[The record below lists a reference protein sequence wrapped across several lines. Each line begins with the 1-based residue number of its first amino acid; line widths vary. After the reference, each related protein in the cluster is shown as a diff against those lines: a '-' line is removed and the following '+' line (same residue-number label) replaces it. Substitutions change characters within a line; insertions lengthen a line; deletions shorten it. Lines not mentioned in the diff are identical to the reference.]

1 MMKNN
6 NATSPF
12 CFDTARVAKV
22 VDTTEAKV
30 EKEAIAMTTG
40 VAVIPVRPIALMN
53 GIVLIVEITEVKVA
67 REARRIMGAGKEIT
81 TIIGQAT
88 PILGRPTALMNGIVG
103 LVVDLIVEITEAK
116 VAREARRIM
125 GAGKEITT
133 IIGQA
138 TPILGRPTA
147 LMNGIVGLVV
157 DLIVEITEAKVAREA
172 RRIMGAAKASTN
184 IGQVIP
190 GRRPTALTI
199 TTGIITVEKVVD
211 SMEVK
216 VDFMEEREVKGA
228 RVEKVSGIPH
238 TEQSEYLRISLLV
251 GPHLILIISLLVGPH
266 LIPIIILLPTIMV
279 VMIATIMRA
288 GVITESIGRIAIILK
303 KIICAIITMRDSI
316 SENIVEKVAV
326 TVPNIRNPV
335 HLQES
340 HPENQQESRQGS
352 PQGNLQES
360 QLGSRPEAQ

>member
-1 MMKNN
+1 V
-6 NATSPF
+6 AT
-12 CFDTARVAKV
+12 TA
-22 VDTTEAKV
+22 AKV

-125 GAGKEITT
+125 GA
-133 IIGQA
+133 
-138 TPILGRPTA
+138 
-147 LMNGIVGLVV
+147 
-157 DLIVEITEAKVAREA
+157 
-172 RRIMGAAKASTN
+172 AKASTN
-184 IGQVIP
+184 IGQAIP
-190 GRRPTALTI
+190 GRRPTALTM
-199 TTGIITVEKVVD
+199 TTGTKAVEKEVD
-211 SMEVK
+211 SMEGR
-216 VDFMEEREVKGA
+216 VDSMEEREVKEA

-251 GPHLILIISLLVGPH
+251 GPHLIPIISLLVGPH

-288 GVITESIGRIAIILK
+288 GVITESIGKIVSIWK
-303 KIICAIITMRDSI
+303 KIICAIITMRESI
-316 SENIVEKVAV
+316 SEENIVEKVVV
-326 TVPNIRNPV
+326 TAANIRNPV
-335 HLQES
+335 HPQENQQGNLPES
-340 HPENQQESRQGS
+340 RPENQQ
-352 PQGNLQES
+352 GNL
-360 QLGSRPEAQ
+360 PEAQ

>member
-6 NATSPF
+6 NVTSPF
-12 CFDTARVAKV
+12 CLGTARVAKV
-22 VDTTEAKV
+22 VDTTAAKV

-40 VAVIPVRPIALMN
+40 VAVIPVRPI
-53 GIVLIVEITEVKVA
+53 
-67 REARRIMGAGKEIT
+67 
-81 TIIGQAT
+81 
-88 PILGRPTALMNGIVG
+88 ALMNGIVG

-147 LMNGIVGLVV
+147 LMNGIV
-157 DLIVEITEAKVAREA
+157 LIVEITEVKVAREA

-211 SMEVK
+211 SMEVR
-216 VDFMEEREVKGA
+216 VDSMEEREVKEA
-228 RVEKVSGIPH
+228 RVEKVCGIPH
-238 TEQSEYLRISLLV
+238 TEQSEYLR
-251 GPHLILIISLLVGPH
+251 ISLLVGPH

-288 GVITESIGRIAIILK
+288 GVITESIGRIVIIWK

-316 SENIVEKVAV
+316 SEENIVEKVVV
-326 TVPNIRNPV
+326 TAANIRNLV

-340 HPENQQESRQGS
+340 PQGS
-352 PQGNLQES
+352 HLGNLQGSHQGNLQES

>member
-22 VDTTEAKV
+22 VDTTAAKV

-67 REARRIMGAGKEIT
+67 REARRIMA
-81 TIIGQAT
+81 
-88 PILGRPTALMNGIVG
+88 P
-103 LVVDLIVEITEAK
+103 
-116 VAREARRIM
+116 
-125 GAGKEITT
+125 
-133 IIGQA
+133 
-138 TPILGRPTA
+138 
-147 LMNGIVGLVV
+147 
-157 DLIVEITEAKVAREA
+157 
-172 RRIMGAAKASTN
+172 AKASTN
-184 IGQVIP
+184 TGQAIP

-199 TTGIITVEKVVD
+199 TIGTIAVEKVVD

-216 VDFMEEREVKGA
+216 VDSMAEREVKGA

-238 TEQSEYLRISLLV
+238 TEQSEYLRISLLA

-279 VMIATIMRA
+279 VRIATIMRA
-288 GVITESIGRIAIILK
+288 GVITESIGRIVIILK
-303 KIICAIITMRDSI
+303 RIICAIITMRDSI
-316 SENIVEKVAV
+316 SDENIVEKVVITAAS
-326 TVPNIRNPV
+326 IRNPV
-335 HLQES
+335 HPQGNLLVSLLVSLLVNLLVSLQG
-340 HPENQQESRQGS
+340 NQQESPVRNQHEIRRKH
-352 PQGNLQES
+352 PRGNLHIILLHLLLNIIHHTTIAVHVRMIMS
-360 QLGSRPEAQ
+360 IVTITNTAKIVIG